1 MGGHEAKV
9 TQNALFRTQEMAL
22 QMTKQEAWWFVALE
36 ILLQGLQHKI
46 NKSLK
51 LCHAGLSIIAGSRQ
65 N

>member
-51 LCHAGLSIIAGSRQ
+51 
-65 N
+65 